1 MFCRELFRAIKT
13 ICIQQVCP
21 LNPSFF
27 LSLQVQYLFCCL
39 DIIRCPFSIQV
50 LPLLVTLVIRLVI
63 IIMMLIRISNNSN
76 NTTSPSFFLPP
87 SLTYLY
93 IRDFTDLESLS
104 KGLQHLTCLEEL
116 VIVSCPKL
124 RDLPVTLLPSLS
136 RLSVDSSSPELRK
149 KCHRNGKYW
158 HIISQIPDY
167 QLY

>member
-1 MFCRELFRAIKT
+1 MRISNCPRMDYPFPCGLWPPNLSTLFIGGLKKP
-13 ICIQQVCP
+13 ISEWGQQNFP
-21 LNPSFF
+21 TS
-27 LSLQVQYLFCCL
+27 
-39 DIIRCPFSIQV
+39 
-50 LPLLVTLVIRLVI
+50 LVTLILYGK
-63 IIMMLIRISNNSN
+63 NSGVVSFAKVEDMRN
-76 NTTSPSFFLPP
+76 SSNTTSPSFFLPP

-158 HIISQIPDY
+158 HIISQIPDH